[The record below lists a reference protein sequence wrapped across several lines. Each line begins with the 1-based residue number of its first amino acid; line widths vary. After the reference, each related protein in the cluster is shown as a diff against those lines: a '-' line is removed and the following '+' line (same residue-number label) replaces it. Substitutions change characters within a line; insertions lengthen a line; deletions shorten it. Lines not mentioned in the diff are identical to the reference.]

1 MTHAPARALSAAGLP
16 TWTGPTI
23 VVASLLVGVLLSVLS
38 GSMGVAYALLF
49 ACGAV
54 AAVGLVELRGLFLT
68 VAAIP
73 TLFAGATLT
82 GGWALAYL
90 AAPDGAAPFNRTT
103 LVTAAYPLIEK
114 FPLLIIVSLLALTLA
129 VVRLWLGSRRVQT
142 SARTT
147 YAQRRATAAADRRNR
162 EQSSRVRERAGT
174 LTVAELQE
182 RRRRAKAAAANK
194 QSASAKPAA
203 DAASRAERRTDRLG
217 GRDREARRQEQARIP
232 REERL
237 AVPPRTTRTP
247 LIPDPNVRA
256 GQPAE
261 PTTEMPASPAIPVKP
276 TKPATPQRRRLD
288 DDLYS

>member
-1 MTHAPARALSAAGLP
+1 M
-16 TWTGPTI
+16 
-23 VVASLLVGVLLSVLS
+23 VVSLLVGVLLSVLS
-38 GSMGVAYALLF
+38 GSMGLAYALLF

-68 VAAIP
+68 VASIP
-73 TLFAGATLT
+73 TLFAGATLA
-82 GGWALAYL
+82 GGWGLAYL
-90 AAPDGAAPFNRTT
+90 AAPDGAEPFNRTT
-103 LVTAAYPLIEK
+103 LVTAAYPLIEE
-114 FPLLIIVSLLALTLA
+114 FPLLIIVTLLVLTLA
-129 VVRLWLGSRRVQT
+129 VLRLWLGSRRAQT
-142 SARTT
+142 SARAT

-162 EQSSRVRERAGT
+162 EQSSHVRKRAGT

-194 QSASAKPAA
+194 QSSSAKPAA
-203 DAASRAERRTDRLG
+203 DAAPANARPTAATRPVGGAAHAEARLPREERRTDRLG

-237 AVPPRTTRTP
+237 AVPPRTP

-261 PTTEMPASPAIPVKP
+261 PTTDMPANPASPAKP
-276 TKPATPQRRRLD
+276 TKSATPQRRRLD